1 MAASRTPT
9 PQAPPYD
16 VIVIGGGPAGST
28 VGALLAMKKRRVL
41 VLEKS
46 RHPRFHIGESL
57 LPRNVPIFRKL
68 GVLDQVRA
76 IGVEKKGADFSV
88 PGCKNHTVF
97 DFSRA
102 LDPDEPSA
110 FQVTRSAFDKILLD
124 NTRDKGAEVRE
135 RTEVLDFR
143 IAPDRVAVT
152 VKDLEEDDGTRELSA
167 RYLIDASGRDTFI
180 GGKLGLKTRDP
191 RHNSAAV
198 FNHFSGVPVRGG
210 EEAGNISIYWFEHG
224 WFWMIPL
231 GPDRMSVGMVSAPEF
246 LKTRDGSLED
256 FLLGAFSLC
265 PNVRKR
271 MENARPLEETRAA
284 GNFSYRSRRIFGE
297 RFIMVGDAYTFIDP
311 VFSSGVFIA
320 MRSAEYA
327 ADAIDA
333 CLGDPANAPR
343 LLARYQR
350 HVDRGISGFSWFIY
364 RFMHPAMRF
373 LFMNPSRRFGLQAAV
388 ISVLSGD
395 VYGRTRLW
403 PRLALFWA
411 TFAAVRLLN
420 GLGVSLPLG
429 RKTR

>member
-210 EEAGNISIYWFEHG
+210 EEA
-224 WFWMIPL
+224 
-231 GPDRMSVGMVSAPEF
+231 
-246 LKTRDGSLED
+246 
-256 FLLGAFSLC
+256 
-265 PNVRKR
+265 
-271 MENARPLEETRAA
+271 
-284 GNFSYRSRRIFGE
+284 
-297 RFIMVGDAYTFIDP
+297 
-311 VFSSGVFIA
+311 
-320 MRSAEYA
+320 
-327 ADAIDA
+327 
-333 CLGDPANAPR
+333 
-343 LLARYQR
+343 
-350 HVDRGISGFSWFIY
+350 RGG
-364 RFMHPAMRF
+364 
-373 LFMNPSRRFGLQAAV
+373 
-388 ISVLSGD
+388 
-395 VYGRTRLW
+395 GR
-403 PRLALFWA
+403 
-411 TFAAVRLLN
+411 
-420 GLGVSLPLG
+420 
-429 RKTR
+429 